1 MEYGIINH
9 LVTKFA
15 QAIINT
21 TLIALLLLLGFLML
35 RQTYSIGVYD
45 IYDSKNVHL
54 ILEQMLIFFLY
65 FAFFSMIVIYY
76 KNGSHFPL
84 RYLIYIG
91 ITATVRFIIVNRSDA
106 MQNLLLSM
114 VILLL
119 ILGYILLTSSKWL
132 PKYLMGKRRK
142 HNEQKGTS
150 I

>member
-1 MEYGIINH
+1 MEDGIINN

-35 RQTYSIGVYD
+35 RQTYSIGLYA

-54 ILEQMLIFFLY
+54 ILEQMLNFFLY
-65 FAFFSMIVIYY
+65 FAFFSMIIIYY
-76 KNGSHFPL
+76 KNGGHFPL

-91 ITATVRFIIVNRSDA
+91 ITATVRYIIVNRTDA
-106 MQNLLLSM
+106 MQNLLLSI

-119 ILGYILLTSSKWL
+119 ILGYILLASNKWL
-132 PKYLMGKRRK
+132 PNYLMDKRRN
-142 HNEQKGTS
+142 HYEQKGTS